1 MKRTIIATACVALL
15 SACTTTSQQTGF
27 QLSGEIEGLQAGD
40 TLLLTEM
47 IMPRWEE
54 GKSDTLI
61 VKEKDTFSAFIPME
75 HTTYYLLMHKP
86 KVGKPMKS
94 CIRGEEVL
102 ACMGDNI
109 HIKGELKYL
118 GALRHSGGLYD
129 DALVAKRDSLVAL
142 SNSEMIDI
150 YQRCM
155 KYRDEQQMD
164 SAAKYAQMYN
174 NYRAPEEGK
183 IYRDSLVYKV
193 HNSEFAA
200 YMYIRNLHDVTYT
213 ELKERLELFTPEIRT
228 SYFGQ
233 ILTKQMATLKNI
245 EVGQSPKDFT
255 LTDNQAKKIS
265 LSDYKGKYV
274 LIYHWGLCP
283 GTFWVN
289 PKIMELYEKY
299 HDKGFEVLGL
309 TREDLKQSLE
319 ANGSWESLKD
329 EESIKG
335 LLAHP
340 WTTAYTQEPG
350 NEYIED
356 ELYLSG
362 VPLFTFVS
370 PEGVTLVRGYTNQ
383 YENIKQILEEKL

>member
-15 SACTTTSQQTGF
+15 SACTTTYQQAGF
-27 QLSGEIEGLQAGD
+27 QLSGEIDGLQTGD
-40 TLLLTEM
+40 TLLLTEI
-47 IMPRWEE
+47 IMPEWKESN
-54 GKSDTLI
+54 SDTLI
-61 VKEKDTFSAFIPME
+61 IKEANAFSASIPMK
-75 HTTYYLLMHKP
+75 HTTYYLLTHKP
-86 KVGKPMKS
+86 KIGKPIES
-94 CIRGEEVL
+94 CIRGEEVV
-102 ACMGDNI
+102 ARVGDNI

-129 DALVAKRDSLVAL
+129 DVLVAKRDSLAAI
-142 SNSEMIDI
+142 SNAEMIDI
-150 YQRCM
+150 FQTVM
-155 KYRDEQQMD
+155 KYQEEQQMD
-164 SAAKYAQMYN
+164 STAKYAQMYN
-174 NYRAPEEGK
+174 NYRAPKEAK
-183 IYRDSLVYKV
+183 IYRDTLAYKI
-193 HNSEFAA
+193 NDSEYAA
-200 YMYIRNLHDVTYT
+200 YMYLRNLHDATYT

-255 LTDNQAKKIS
+255 LTDNQGKKIS

-283 GTFWVN
+283 ATFWVN

-299 HDKGFEVLGL
+299 HDKGFDVLGL
-309 TREDLKQSLE
+309 TKEDLKKSLE
-319 ANGSWESLKD
+319 SSGSWEKLKD
-329 EESIKG
+329 GKDIKG

-340 WTTAYTQEPG
+340 WTTVYTQEAG

-383 YENIKQILEEKL
+383 YKNIKQILEEKM

>member
-27 QLSGEIEGLQAGD
+27 QLSGEIEGLQEGD
-40 TLLLTEM
+40 TLLLTEI

-54 GKSDTLI
+54 VKSDTLI
-61 VKEKDTFSAFIPME
+61 VKQADAFSVFIPME
-75 HTTYYLLMHKP
+75 HTTYYLLIHKP
-86 KVGKPMKS
+86 KLGKPIQS
-94 CIRGEEVL
+94 CIRGEEVV
-102 ACMGDNI
+102 ARVGDHI
-109 HIKGELKYL
+109 HIKGELGYL

-129 DALVAKRDSLVAL
+129 DMLVAKRDSLVAL
-142 SNSEMIDI
+142 SNTEMIEI

-155 KYRDEQQMD
+155 KYRGEQQMD

-174 NYRAPEEGK
+174 NYRAPKEGK

-193 HNSEFAA
+193 HNSEYAA
-200 YMYIRNLHDVTYT
+200 YMYIRHLHDVTYT

-255 LTDNQAKKIS
+255 LTDNQGKKIS

-289 PKIMELYEKY
+289 PRIMELYEKY

-309 TREDLKQSLE
+309 TSEDLKQSLE
-319 ANGSWESLKD
+319 TSGSWESLKD
-329 EESIKG
+329 EENIKG

-340 WTTAYTQEPG
+340 WTTVYTKEPG

-370 PEGVTLVRGYTNQ
+370 PEGMTLVRGYTDQ
-383 YENIKQILEEKL
+383 YENIKQILEKKL

>member
-40 TLLLTEM
+40 TLLLTEI

-54 GKSDTLI
+54 VKSDTLI
-61 VKEKDTFSAFIPME
+61 VKQADAFSVFIPME
-75 HTTYYLLMHKP
+75 HTTYYLLTHKP
-86 KVGKPMKS
+86 KVGKPIQS
-94 CIRGEEVL
+94 CIRGEEVI
-102 ACMGDNI
+102 ARVGDNI
-109 HIKGELKYL
+109 HITGELEYL

-129 DALVAKRDSLVAL
+129 DMLVAKRDSLVAL
-142 SNSEMIDI
+142 SNTEMIEI

-155 KYRDEQQMD
+155 KYRSEQQMD

-174 NYRAPEEGK
+174 NYRAPKEGK

-193 HNSEFAA
+193 HNSEYAA
-200 YMYIRNLHDVTYT
+200 YMYIRHLHDVTYT

-255 LTDNQAKKIS
+255 LTDNQGKKIS

-289 PKIMELYEKY
+289 PRIMELYEKY

-309 TREDLKQSLE
+309 TSEDLKQSLE
-319 ANGSWESLKD
+319 TSGSWESLKD
-329 EESIKG
+329 EENIKG

-340 WTTAYTQEPG
+340 WTTAYTKEPG

-370 PEGVTLVRGYTNQ
+370 PEGMTLVRGYTDQ
-383 YENIKQILEEKL
+383 YENIKQILEKKL